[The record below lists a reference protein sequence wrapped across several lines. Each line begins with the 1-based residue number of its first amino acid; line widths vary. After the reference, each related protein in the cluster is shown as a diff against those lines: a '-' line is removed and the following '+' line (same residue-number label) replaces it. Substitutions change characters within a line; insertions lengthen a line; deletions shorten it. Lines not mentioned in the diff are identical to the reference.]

1 MSAAIEIATQPL
13 SKVDSAVDDTPASPS
28 ESKIRHRRTSSTVSG
43 VFNINDL
50 EKENTDIHI
59 APETQKLNW
68 KLNASPST
76 DDDKEVL
83 KKMLTTPPLKRID
96 LAFPLGLTVTARNL
110 RGVTIKDALD
120 AIYKQ
125 FKKKADD
132 ELTDPYLK
140 GFEWDREECYTRFIV
155 HQMKTGERPAG
166 ESSKKKRKGSKA
178 GDDAAG
184 L

>member
-1 MSAAIEIATQPL
+1 MSADIQTHSL
-13 SKVDSAVDDTPASPS
+13 SKVDSAIDDTPASPT
-28 ESKIRHRRTSSTVSG
+28 ESKIKHRRTSSTVSG

-50 EKENTDIHI
+50 EKENVDLQI

-68 KLNASPST
+68 KLNSSPST
-76 DDDKEVL
+76 VDDKDVL
-83 KKMLTTPPLKRID
+83 KKMLTTPPIKKID
-96 LAFPLGLTVTARNL
+96 LVFPLGLEVTARNL

-155 HQMKTGERPAG
+155 HQMKTGGQPAG
-166 ESSKKKRKGSKA
+166 ESKKKKKGSKA
-178 GDDAAG
+178 EETY
-184 L
+184 